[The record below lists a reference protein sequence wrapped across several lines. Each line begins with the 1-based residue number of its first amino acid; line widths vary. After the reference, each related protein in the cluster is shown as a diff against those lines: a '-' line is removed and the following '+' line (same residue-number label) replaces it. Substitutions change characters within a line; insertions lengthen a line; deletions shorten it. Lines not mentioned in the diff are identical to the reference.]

1 LPAHLLLF
9 RLLLQAHALPSGA
22 PRPKQYKLGDS
33 LEPDVYFKAVKTWE
47 IRCADL
53 SLSSAHKGANGK
65 RGIDAG
71 RGIGLRFPRFLRQ
84 RDDKPPTHATSAD
97 QIRDMY
103 FDQQSVDSS
112 AMAAAAAAEPEEE
125 DWL

>member
-1 LPAHLLLF
+1 M
-9 RLLLQAHALPSGA
+9 
-22 PRPKQYKLGDS
+22 
-33 LEPDVYFKAVKTWE
+33 YFKAVKTWE

-53 SLSSAHKGANGK
+53 SLSSAHKGAIGK
-65 RGIDAG
+65 HGIDAG

-112 AMAAAAAAEPEEE
+112 AIAAAAAEPEEE